1 MSDFIDLDFTGVDRG
16 PKLIP
21 EGDHVLTVVG
31 FEKKKPKTPLNA
43 KGEKKYDSIHV
54 TFEDAEGSKVRSFF
68 NLHPNSI
75 WGLRLFL
82 EAVSGE
88 ELDGP
93 LQINPNDYI
102 GAAVLC
108 TVVHEPR
115 SDNAQ
120 LMQNRITA
128 YQYVG

>member
-43 KGEKKYDSIHV
+43 NGEKKYDSIHV

-68 NLHPNSI
+68 NLHQRFY
-75 WGLRLFL
+75 LLFFFL
-82 EAVSGE
+82 LVFGCFK
-88 ELDGP
+88 D
-93 LQINPNDYI
+93 
-102 GAAVLC
+102 
-108 TVVHEPR
+108 HR
-115 SDNAQ
+115 
-120 LMQNRITA
+120 
-128 YQYVG
+128 